1 VLKEKSSII
10 LLYCCL
16 DGWTVLRSSIIV
28 LATVEPLHNAFAL
41 SSDARYLHVC
51 VCIYI
56 AR

>member
-1 VLKEKSSII
+1 MLKAMSSIL

-28 LATVEPLHNAFAL
+28 LATVEPLYNAFAL

-51 VCIYI
+51 VCVYI
-56 AR
+56 